1 MVNSS
6 RDEDWKDL
14 MSHLHKETAHLE
26 MDYWNLLWLTL
37 MFSCSRLQLAGK
49 HRENEMRG
57 TFVEFL
63 RDKLRSGL
71 KEDIQYFESFISLA
85 ADEQLVLLDELLD
98 GIFDGIG
105 QARLVD
111 FSVFI
116 IDTIISLSFGY
127 AVELPRI
134 HAEIVSGVIT
144 GSDYRN
150 IVDVFPANAEYSIRG
165 AERSDSESYLVRRNN
180 AESALVKLKLELVQ
194 SRYHLLGER
203 DIFELDSDGS
213 TFVVDINQKDKH
225 GQSVFH
231 GRRGTFAFFQE
242 LLNSRMDGRLVI
254 IARQPLKGIQP
265 HLRDLLS
272 SLMRRVAIKCVIK
285 FPSPQK
291 TRISAGFA
299 IVAQI
304 DSRGSDGQDW
314 LYIDVTRSE
323 VIPVDINT
331 LERAR
336 LAADIYL
343 LWARKR
349 VRGIFAKSTSR
360 RIMNSL
366 FEDGYRDI
374 DGLCVAK
381 KITKNESL
389 ELDPWKRLDAAKVEA
404 FRPSALINPRPI
416 IEQLELSQHNKCLYV
431 IGNNGEGK
439 SFLLRDI
446 IHLMTERNQKTTSI
460 SISHAD
466 RFPIS
471 ADIRGEIYSNLGM
484 VSGANSNSLS
494 GRSEAC
500 SSSIIRVM
508 KNKTKA
514 NFLLE
519 TLAELGFSEKIYLV
533 KKSRSKNYSTSSGSV
548 FSLTGYRE
556 KIELSAIDPKK
567 FELGLVA
574 RGEDKIVS
582 FKEFSSGERNV
593 LQLVAL
599 LTDAADPDTTFFI
612 DEPEISLHVK
622 WQQILP
628 KLFSRLAEY
637 FGLSLVVATHSPVMI
652 ANADFDNSACYIARE
667 GMLELIDS
675 KDRHSVETILLQ
687 GFKTYTP
694 HNREVHEKCAKLV
707 SNIIE
712 MVNTD
717 SANARAVGGQAIKEL
732 RGIDA
737 IIRHTGQNKENAQER
752 GDLELLAKA
761 ITAIRSV
768 IRAE

>member
-1 MVNSS
+1 MN
-6 RDEDWKDL
+6 
-14 MSHLHKETAHLE
+14 HLHKETAHLE
-26 MDYWNLLWLTL
+26 MDYWDLLWLTL
-37 MFSCSRLQLAGK
+37 MFSCSRLRLAGK
-49 HRENEMRG
+49 LRENEARG
-57 TFVEFL
+57 TFVDFL

-71 KEDIQYFESFISLA
+71 KGDIQHFESFISLA
-85 ADEQLVLLDELLD
+85 ADKQLILLDELLD
-98 GIFDGIG
+98 RIFDEIS

-127 AVELPRI
+127 ALELPRI
-134 HAEIVSGVIT
+134 HAEIIRGVTT
-144 GSDYRN
+144 GSDCKN

-165 AERSDSESYLVRRNN
+165 TERSDRESYLVRRDN
-180 AESALVKLKLELVQ
+180 AESALVKLKLELTQ
-194 SRYHLLGER
+194 SSYHLLGER
-203 DIFELDSDGS
+203 DIFTFNSDGS
-213 TFVVDINQKDKH
+213 TFVIDIDQKDKY
-225 GQSVFH
+225 GQPVFH

-242 LLNSRMDGRLVI
+242 LLNARKDGGLVI
-254 IARQPLKGIQP
+254 ISRQPLKVIQP
-265 HLRDLLS
+265 HLVDLLS
-272 SLMRRVAIKCVIK
+272 SLMRRVSIKCIIK
-285 FPSPQK
+285 FPSPRK
-291 TRISAGFA
+291 TRMSAGLA

-304 DSRGSDGQDW
+304 DSRGSNGQDW

-323 VIPVDINT
+323 AIPADLNA

-336 LAADIYL
+336 LAADIYQ

-349 VRGIFAKSTSR
+349 VRGVLEKSTTR
-360 RIMNSL
+360 RIMSSL
-366 FEDGYRDI
+366 FEGMYRDV
-374 DGLCVAK
+374 DGLCMAK
-381 KITKNESL
+381 KIAEDGRL
-389 ELDPWKRLDAAKVEA
+389 ELDPWKRLDAAKAEA
-404 FRPSALINPRPI
+404 FRPSALINSKPI
-416 IEQLELSQHNKCLYV
+416 LEQLQRSQHNKCFYV

-446 IHLMTERNQKTTSI
+446 IHLMAERNQKTTSI

-471 ADIRGEIYSNLGM
+471 TDVKGESYSNLGLI
-484 VSGANSNSLS
+484 SGANSNSLS
-494 GRSEAC
+494 SRSEAC

-514 NFLLE
+514 NFLLKA
-519 TLAELGFSEKIYLV
+519 LAELGFAGKIYLV
-533 KKSRSKNYSTSSGSV
+533 KQSKSKNYSTSSGSV

-574 RGEDKIVS
+574 RGEDRIVS

-593 LQLVAL
+593 LQLVVL

-652 ANADFDNSACYIARE
+652 ANADFDNSECYIARE
-667 GMLELIDS
+667 GILELIDS

-707 SNIIE
+707 SNIVE
-712 MVNTD
+712 LVNTD
-717 SANARAVGGQAIKEL
+717 SANAREAGGEAIKEL

-737 IIRHTGQNKENAQER
+737 IIRHTGQNRENAQER

-768 IRAE
+768 IRVE